1 LKYLST
7 DDMLREEANKE
18 TELGQEIN
26 EIMKEGKMVPQ
37 VWKKY
42 FYQY

>member
-1 LKYLST
+1 
-7 DDMLREEANKE
+7 MLREEANKE

-37 VWKKY
+37 V
-42 FYQY
+42 